1 MERLS
6 FHTLSGQIFPLTP
19 GLPAGPEPSMVQGIL
34 LSHFGG
40 KGGGGGECRS
50 KKWIYISSLRKI
62 LKNSDIIEVD
72 NLRRIRHVIKRSEGK
87 RKETPG

>member
-19 GLPAGPEPSMVQGIL
+19 SFSLIL
-34 LSHFGG
+34 RER
-40 KGGGGGECRS
+40 GGECRS
-50 KKWIYISSLRKI
+50 KKWIYISSLKI
-62 LKNSDIIEVD
+62 VLRNSDIIEVD
-72 NLRRIRHVIKRSEGK
+72 NLRQIRHVIKRSEGK